1 MYVFAKLVTGESVI
15 GIKKDED
22 ISHVVRL
29 NFLNDEAGKP
39 ITHLS
44 AYLPF
49 EPQILPI
56 IDSSKLM
63 CSMVPIVEENNVDLL
78 NVYSNIVNNSNILK
92 NKFVN

>member
-1 MYVFAKLVTGESVI
+1 MYVFAKLVTGESII
-15 GIKKDED
+15 GIKKDND

-29 NFLNDEAGKP
+29 NFITDEAGKP

-56 IDSSKLM
+56 IEESKLM
-63 CSMVPIVEENNVDLL
+63 CSMVPVVEENNVELL
-78 NVYSNIVNNSNILK
+78 QVYSNIVNNSNLLK
-92 NKFVN
+92 NRFVN